1 MATEKI
7 TIHTMK
13 IASGEEIKYARI
25 LRKNG
30 TTTIGQSVLL
40 HRLSQEQRRLA
51 IENSSKNQCLS
62 NA

>member
-25 LRKNG
+25 LRKSG
-30 TTTIGQSVLL
+30 TTIIGQSVLL
-40 HRLSQEQRRLA
+40 RRLSQEQCRLA
-51 IENSSKNQCLS
+51 LESSIKNKCLS

>member
-30 TTTIGQSVLL
+30 TTIIGKSVLL
-40 HRLSQEQRRLA
+40 HRLSQGQRRLV
-51 IENSSKNQCLS
+51 IDDSSKNKQ
-62 NA
+62 